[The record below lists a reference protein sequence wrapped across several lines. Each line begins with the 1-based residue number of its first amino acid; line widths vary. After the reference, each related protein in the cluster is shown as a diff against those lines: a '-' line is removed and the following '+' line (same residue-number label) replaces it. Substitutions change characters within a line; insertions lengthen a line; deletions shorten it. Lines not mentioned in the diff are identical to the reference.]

1 MQDNNEIY
9 QFMKANSL
17 TDKDEKTFLNE
28 YSNPQKAK
36 ELYSFFQANKL
47 TDKDET
53 SFYDTYLKKKEP
65 SQSSATKLPLPNQPI
80 NPLQQG
86 ANIVGGGVISDISA
100 KAPKGSIKEAALADK
115 KNNESYLGAL
125 WNNAV
130 GSAARLAGGAVRAT
144 YQFSGNP
151 VVQME
156 RELLDKAGKAMG
168 KNLLAARE
176 KEISDVAKGVVE
188 KGRTSASSKEYERK
202 IAEGFDVTDG
212 LGFSDLKGAVA
223 MIPQFVSDM
232 GLAAATGGG
241 SFAIQGYDDALSMV
255 DEMPEGSNISEGTRV
270 AFGLG
275 GAAVVGLLEKLGFDN
290 LIKSPSAKKYV
301 TAKILKEATDELVKK
316 GVKVTADQFEKTVVD
331 KASKLTRK
339 ELTKIVASRAAK
351 SAAVEGGTEAV
362 QEGGMDLLKL
372 AANKIEGKEI
382 FDEEEMKDTAAKR
395 YLNSLAAGG
404 ILGGLGSSVIARV
417 QNTEKAIKS
426 KLSEAKTIEDID
438 GIVAEI
444 NDNVVDGT
452 MTQEEADNVLPIVQ
466 NFVEV
471 SQKVPETLNGKN
483 KVQAVDLIN
492 EREKLGEQLKD
503 IEAQKAV
510 IDPSFHPLYDG
521 DAEQIQERVNEI
533 NKELGELAKPENN
546 VEEAIVEE
554 EIEQPKVKGTEPEI
568 SQPIEL
574 SPELPIEEGV
584 EIVEAKRVEGE
595 PETKEGVKVVTLSGM
610 VEEDRVKAVEE
621 RKKKTTLNE
630 KETTHNDLIDLASRA
645 DKARGNEKT
654 NLQGQIRQRVRELN
668 EKAGQELYRYDGVS
682 VRAKS
687 KSKTKGE
694 RYLKIKGT
702 TRDISG
708 RAIKDDAVLLFD
720 RTPEFV
726 QKYEELAE
734 SPNITA
740 LQVDS
745 GNGVTMT
752 ADQIESALQDIADGI
767 PSVQADNL
775 LNALEEGFNNGYF
788 DLRGEAIGQKR
799 IQAPIEDFIG
809 VQGEEVGQPMN
820 EEEAIKWLNEIA
832 ELPQE
837 EQIEI
842 DNIIL
847 EYEQQPKQ
855 IDIIGKVQESK
866 SESKDGSPTSP
877 KPNKEGKGN
886 GKPKAE
892 VNKQPIGEAEG
903 EDVKKVD
910 SKKQELINKVLA
922 LKIDLSK
929 LSDGGLQSNPLGLP
943 IAVWNSSMDIIAEVI
958 RQGGNIA
965 DAVKRGLNYIQKNHR
980 GKWEKQKFNDEVLKE
995 LGLRGIT
1002 VNGQDLIVKDDAKT
1016 NREFAETVNGF
1027 YSDIEQSI
1035 LDVNKGT
1042 VTAKE
1047 WLGVIGNGDEATWTG
1062 VKAWLESKKPNEVVS
1077 KKELQQWMKDN
1088 RIEIVEVVKGGGRSE
1103 KEIIKD
1109 IEKEGYTLEGSLGEE
1124 GYLVLD
1130 KNEEIVW
1137 YDDMPDNIKKLYDEL
1152 ATVTIQDASDTK
1164 FSQYQLEGEKEN
1176 YKEVLVTMPRRNL
1189 TKPKDAKYNELIE
1202 QQKRLEKEYEEYDE
1216 LSYSRDEKIATEAT
1230 RNREVLS
1237 NKLYDVQA
1245 ELNDYT
1251 QNKIENTKFQSSH
1264 FDEPNI
1270 LVHLR
1275 MNTRQDSEG
1284 NKVLFLE
1291 EVQSDWGQKGKKEG
1305 FKDESVK
1312 DKLFDI
1318 YAKQGVISDKKIG
1331 TKFGSKEREEL
1342 DKEYKKLQEEE
1353 QLILSKNG
1361 KINAAPFVTDTNSW
1375 TKLGLK
1381 VALKEAVKQGADK
1394 LSWTTGEQQNERYDL
1409 SKSVDSIQ
1417 YAKVGDDKYLV
1428 SVTDKNNNEILYNT
1442 SISLKEIESTLGKD
1456 IAEKIKKGEDKEQ
1469 PSIQRSVSDFKSL
1482 PTIKGEG
1489 LQVGGKGMKGFYGS
1503 PKEGSLGI
1511 VGNVAKSLFKQE
1523 PKTVEIKSLKP
1534 IPPNTS
1540 VADIWEA
1547 GGMEEFKKKNGTS
1560 STQHSIDITPELK
1573 AEAESGLPLFKDIK
1587 GRGKEIADLLRK
1599 GKIKIGGLQSNIA
1612 GIPIALYNATIDT
1625 IALALENGATL
1636 AEAVYKA
1643 IKKHNLKKQ
1652 KDFNQSEYIKAL
1664 EASTGESLLDAVEAQ
1679 LKGEQEKK
1687 SIKDKQLEEGR
1698 EVALAHADTELKRAE
1713 LGLDGRTLREVK
1725 KDEQLEAEAD
1735 EAIKNG
1741 YNVKGLMKRIL
1752 GGDLPTDTE
1761 HIILVKYAAGLE
1773 SKLEG
1778 LNPSSKEFAD
1788 VFNEINEVYK
1798 ASEKGGSE
1806 LGAAFRARQ
1815 KRAFKQDSLGEMLVR
1830 EAEINMV
1837 DELTPAQREEVV
1849 KEYEAIKKAK
1859 EEWEKKYNELVEK
1872 QNQKDAEEEVAKVKK
1887 ATTPK
1892 KKDFAKERQS
1902 IKDSIKEKWAKAA
1915 NDGTLMAIPVP
1926 YAKQLA
1932 AISPDVAKLMKSYVE
1947 EGITELSD
1955 IVKNI
1960 HNDIKDYVEGVT
1972 EKDVRDIIGG
1982 VYNEKRTRTELAIA
1996 VNDLRQ
2002 EQKLLLK
2009 LEALQNGEV
2018 PQTETKKREQNK
2030 KLKEL
2035 RDKIKS
2041 IKQDDIDAAREELN
2055 KQKLADKE
2063 AKRLEKEANK
2073 KSPEQIVLDNVKKRI
2088 TKQIQELEEKLAK
2101 GDYSKEAKKEP
2112 IKLDEEALAL
2122 KDKLIKLKQE
2132 REIRILQQE
2141 YANRTKGQKAKDLA
2155 LEIVNVPRTLMAS
2168 MDFSAPLRQGIVASV
2183 ANPKEA
2189 GFAFVEMFRQAMSQK
2204 RFDRWFYDLRESDV
2218 YPVMEEA
2225 GLYIADPHDPKLSA
2239 KEEMFMNNLAEKIPL
2254 IGKMVK
2260 GSERAYVSYLN
2271 KMRADLFVK
2280 GMMAFEAD
2288 GKTVKN
2294 SPELYKSLA
2303 SFINNSTGRG
2313 KMTKVLEDSAP
2324 ILNSMFFSP
2333 RLMASR
2339 INMLNP
2345 AYYHSLS
2352 PEIQKMAMKDMGAFI
2367 GFGLSV
2373 LALAA
2378 LAGADVEE
2386 DPRSPNFG
2394 KIKVGDTTYDIWGGF
2409 QQYVVEL
2416 TQFIRGETKSATT
2429 GQIRKLDGKTFPF
2442 KSRGDD
2448 VEAFIRGKAAPVPAA
2463 IMNLLYGKKVTGQRT
2478 NKETEAVGL
2487 LSPLMVKDAVEAF
2500 KKDGIL
2506 GSLAVGVPAAF
2517 GIGVQTIS
2525 ALPDNVDEKNP
2536 VWKFV
2541 RAKKQRIP
2549 EPDTEMMKVG
2559 EQDRMM
2565 EEDEAEKF
2573 LELRMKKVE
2582 KGLKILLEQG
2592 KYIVENEKAV
2602 IKKGYD
2608 LTPEQL
2614 EKEISRI
2621 SRKATSDAKEEL
2633 FGEKTKSDKQ
2643 RKAESKAREKNE
2655 KIESKVKE

>member
-1 MQDNNEIY
+1 MAENQEPISY
-9 QFMKANSL
+9 KEFSKRIKEKYPEY
-17 TDKDEKTFLNE
+17 KDIDDLVLSQKMVEKYPDYEGTVMF
-28 YSNPQKAK
+28 
-36 ELYSFFQANKL
+36 
-47 TDKDET
+47 DDV
-53 SFYDTYLKKKEP
+53 KKKEP
-65 SQSSATKLPLPNQPI
+65 TASSATKLPSPNQPI
-80 NPLQQG
+80 SPLQQG

-115 KNNESYLGAL
+115 KKNESYLGAL

-130 GSAARLAGGAVRAT
+130 GSLSRLAGGVTRAT
-144 YQFSGNP
+144 YQLSGNP
-151 VVQME
+151 VVRME

-168 KNLLAARE
+168 KNLLAERE
-176 KEISDVAKGVVE
+176 KEITDAVKGVVE

-223 MIPQFVSDM
+223 MIPQFAADM
-232 GLAAATGGG
+232 GLAIGTGGS

-255 DEMPEGSNISEGTRV
+255 DEIDEGRNMSEGTRV

-275 GAAVVGLLEKLGFDN
+275 GAVIFSVLDKLGLDN
-290 LIKSPSAKKYV
+290 LVKTPAAKKYV
-301 TAKILKEATDELVKK
+301 TAKVIKEATEELAKK
-316 GVKVTADQFEKTVVD
+316 GAKVTAEQFENTVKE

-339 ELTKIVASRAAK
+339 ELTKIVAKRGVKGAG
-351 SAAVEGGTEAV
+351 VEGVTEAA
-362 QEGGMDLLKL
+362 QEGGIDLLKI
-372 AANKIEGKEI
+372 AANKLEGSQI
-382 FDEEEMKDTAAKR
+382 FNEEEIKNTAAKR
-395 YLNSLAAGG
+395 YINSFAAGG
-404 ILGGLGSSVIARV
+404 ILGGGGATVAARF
-417 QNTEKAIKS
+417 QNTEAAIKS
-426 KLSEAKTIEDID
+426 KLAKAQTVEDID
-438 GIVAEI
+438 AIVGEI
-444 NDNVVDGT
+444 NENVADGS
-452 MTQEEADNVLPIVQ
+452 MTQEEAAEVLPIVE

-471 SQKVPETLNGKN
+471 SQKVPADLNGKN

-492 EREKLGEQLKD
+492 EREKLGEQLKE
-503 IEAQKAV
+503 IEAQKAA

-546 VEEAIVEE
+546 IIEAAQPQEEVVVEE
-554 EIEQPKVKGTEPEI
+554 EIEQHKVKGTEPEI

-574 SPELPIEEGV
+574 SPELPIEEVVVENIEAPAKENKKGVKNVALADLSSRAFAVGMTVEKFDDLKSKIEEKGFVQPIIIDKESGNVLDGQRRLAVAESMGLKEVPAIYMNNPTRDDLNKKIKSLEKEYIGQPVKEQKVSKLDKDNKQPFTTKSKRQVVTFENGDLIVRDSKTNKEVSKDTKKKALAEYAESFDFTVGETAPEPSPDMQFKDENELNQYIVENSQNPNELAKVYAKEEPTTQPLSTAERMIADYGIGKVTNKSFERFGDRNYKGLSMAKTYFNNKEGQGIDQVAKEMSDHYGV
-584 EIVEAKRVEGE
+584 EI
-595 PETKEGVKVVTLSGM
+595 
-610 VEEDRVKAVEE
+610 
-621 RKKKTTLNE
+621 
-630 KETTHNDLIDLASRA
+630 
-645 DKARGNEKT
+645 
-654 NLQGQIRQRVRELN
+654 
-668 EKAGQELYRYDGVS
+668 
-682 VRAKS
+682 
-687 KSKTKGE
+687 
-694 RYLKIKGT
+694 
-702 TRDISG
+702 
-708 RAIKDDAVLLFD
+708 
-720 RTPEFV
+720 TP
-726 QKYEELAE
+726 
-734 SPNITA
+734 
-740 LQVDS
+740 
-745 GNGVTMT
+745 
-752 ADQIESALQDIADGI
+752 QDIADFMVKFPNGEG
-767 PSVQADNL
+767 SALKLVETEVA
-775 LNALEEGFNNGYF
+775 LNAAAKFKELTG
-788 DLRGEAIGQKR
+788 
-799 IQAPIEDFIG
+799 
-809 VQGEEVGQPMN
+809 
-820 EEEAIKWLNEIA
+820 LNLNKEIA
-832 ELPQE
+832 EKVIEQEFNKLSKAEQLIAQQDYESATELENAYWSAYEQTNGFTEEGNLDKPKQE
-837 EQIEI
+837 EAR
-842 DNIIL
+842 NGN
-847 EYEQQPKQ
+847 EQ
-855 IDIIGKVQESK
+855 
-866 SESKDGSPTSP
+866 
-877 KPNKEGKGN
+877 
-886 GKPKAE
+886 PKAE
-892 VNKQPIGEAEG
+892 VGKQPIREAEAKPTKV
-903 EDVKKVD
+903 ED
-910 SKKQELINKVLA
+910 
-922 LKIDLSK
+922 
-929 LSDGGLQSNPLGLP
+929 
-943 IAVWNSSMDIIAEVI
+943 
-958 RQGGNIA
+958 
-965 DAVKRGLNYIQKNHR
+965 
-980 GKWEKQKFNDEVLKE
+980 
-995 LGLRGIT
+995 
-1002 VNGQDLIVKDDAKT
+1002 
-1016 NREFAETVNGF
+1016 
-1027 YSDIEQSI
+1027 
-1035 LDVNKGT
+1035 
-1042 VTAKE
+1042 
-1047 WLGVIGNGDEATWTG
+1047 
-1062 VKAWLESKKPNEVVS
+1062 
-1077 KKELQQWMKDN
+1077 KKE
-1088 RIEIVEVVKGGGRSE
+1088 
-1103 KEIIKD
+1103 
-1109 IEKEGYTLEGSLGEE
+1109 
-1124 GYLVLD
+1124 
-1130 KNEEIVW
+1130 
-1137 YDDMPDNIKKLYDEL
+1137 PKK
-1152 ATVTIQDASDTK
+1152 
-1164 FSQYQLEGEKEN
+1164 
-1176 YKEVLVTMPRRNL
+1176 
-1189 TKPKDAKYNELIE
+1189 
-1202 QQKRLEKEYEEYDE
+1202 
-1216 LSYSRDEKIATEAT
+1216 
-1230 RNREVLS
+1230 
-1237 NKLYDVQA
+1237 
-1245 ELNDYT
+1245 
-1251 QNKIENTKFQSSH
+1251 
-1264 FDEPNI
+1264 
-1270 LVHLR
+1270 
-1275 MNTRQDSEG
+1275 
-1284 NKVLFLE
+1284 
-1291 EVQSDWGQKGKKEG
+1291 
-1305 FKDESVK
+1305 
-1312 DKLFDI
+1312 
-1318 YAKQGVISDKKIG
+1318 ISDKAREQAAKLRSGEANVLPDWLRANLPKG
-1331 TKFGSKEREEL
+1331 TK
-1342 DKEYKKLQEEE
+1342 
-1353 QLILSKNG
+1353 
-1361 KINAAPFVTDTNSW
+1361 
-1375 TKLGLK
+1375 
-1381 VALKEAVKQGADK
+1381 KQGADI
-1394 LSWTTGEQQNERYDL
+1394 ND
-1409 SKSVDSIQ
+1409 V
-1417 YAKVGDDKYLV
+1417 YA
-1428 SVTDKNNNEILYNT
+1428 
-1442 SISLKEIESTLGKD
+1442 
-1456 IAEKIKKGEDKEQ
+1456 
-1469 PSIQRSVSDFKSL
+1469 
-1482 PTIKGEG
+1482 
-1489 LQVGGKGMKGFYGS
+1489 
-1503 PKEGSLGI
+1503 
-1511 VGNVAKSLFKQE
+1511 
-1523 PKTVEIKSLKP
+1523 
-1534 IPPNTS
+1534 
-1540 VADIWEA
+1540 
-1547 GGMEEFKKKNGTS
+1547 
-1560 STQHSIDITPELK
+1560 
-1573 AEAESGLPLFKDIK
+1573 
-1587 GRGKEIADLLRK
+1587 
-1599 GKIKIGGLQSNIA
+1599 
-1612 GIPIALYNATIDT
+1612 
-1625 IALALENGATL
+1625 
-1636 AEAVYKA
+1636 
-1643 IKKHNLKKQ
+1643 
-1652 KDFNQSEYIKAL
+1652 KAL
-1664 EASTGESLLDAVEAQ
+1664 EVFAETYDKLNDFKKAVDEAFKGISDWFKENNIEIDEEQFKANFEAQ

-1687 SIKDKQLEEGR
+1687 SIKEKELAEGR

-1713 LGLDGRTLREVK
+1713 LGLEGRTLREVK

-1773 SKLEG
+1773 SKLEN
-1778 LNPSSKEFAD
+1778 LDPSSKEFAD
-1788 VFNEINEVYK
+1788 VFNEINQVYK

-1815 KRAFKQDSLGEMLVR
+1815 KRAFKEDSLGEMLVR
-1830 EAEINMV
+1830 EAEVNMV
-1837 DELTPAQREEVV
+1837 EELTPAQREEVV
-1849 KEYEAIKKAK
+1849 KEYEEIKKAK
-1859 EEWEKKYNELVEK
+1859 EEWEKKYNELVEQ

-1892 KKDFAKERQS
+1892 KKDFTKERQS

-2041 IKQDDIDAAREELN
+2041 IKQDDIDAAREKLN

-2112 IKLDEEALAL
+2112 IKLDAEALEL

-2132 REIRILQQE
+2132 REIRLLQQE

-2155 LEIVNVPRTLMAS
+2155 LEVVNVPRTLMAS

-2345 AYYHSLS
+2345 AYYQSLS
-2352 PEIQKMAMKDMGAFI
+2352 PEIQKMALKDMGTFV
-2367 GFGLSV
+2367 GFGLSI

-2394 KIKVGDTTYDIWGGF
+2394 KIKIGDTTYDIWGGF
-2409 QQYVVEL
+2409 QQYAVEL
-2416 TQFIRGETKSATT
+2416 TQLIRGETKSATT
-2429 GQIRKLDGKTFPF
+2429 GQVRKLDGKTFPF

-2448 VEAFIRGKAAPVPAA
+2448 LEAFIRGKAAPVPAA
-2463 IMNLLYGKKVTGQRT
+2463 VMNLLYGKKVTGQRT
-2478 NKETEAVGL
+2478 DKETEAVGL
-2487 LSPLMVKDAVEAF
+2487 LSPLMVKDAVEAY
-2500 KKDGIL
+2500 KKDGVL

-2559 EQDRMM
+2559 EEDRMM

-2573 LELRMKKVE
+2573 LELRMKKIE

-2592 KYIVENEKAV
+2592 KYIVINEEEV
-2602 IKKGYD
+2602 LKKGND
-2608 LTPEQL
+2608 LTPAQL
-2614 EKEISRI
+2614 EKEISKI
-2621 SRKATSDAKEEL
+2621 SRKATADAKEEL
-2633 FGEKTKSDKQ
+2633 FGEKIKSDKQ
-2643 RKAESKAREKNE
+2643 KKAESKARAKNE
-2655 KIESKVKE
+2655 KIESKIKE